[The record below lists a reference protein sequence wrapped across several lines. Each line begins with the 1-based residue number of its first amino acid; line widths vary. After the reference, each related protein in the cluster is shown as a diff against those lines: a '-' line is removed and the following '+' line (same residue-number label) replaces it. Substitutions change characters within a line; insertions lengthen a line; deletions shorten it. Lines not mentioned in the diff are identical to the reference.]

1 LHSGF
6 LNETSGFLNE
16 TSGFLNETSGFLNK
30 TRGFQM
36 KPHVIFAGAV
46 LFAAAL
52 VSSSQPPPRE
62 QVGPLAGG
70 GFLLNSGW
78 RVKPAGAQIPLDT
91 LPMSSLLSK
100 DGRFLVVLNGGYN
113 PPSLSVLD
121 TKDGHEVGRTAV
133 ADAWLGLAWSQNGR
147 TLWASGGSRASIFEF
162 SFDESGKLTPART
175 FEIVKDAARSK
186 NDFIGDV
193 TLAPDGHLLYACDL
207 YNDSIVAVNPQS
219 GIVIDRFKTGRRP
232 YRILFNPDGKSFY
245 VTSWAD
251 GSVYRHQTTNG
262 AILQTLRLGAHPTDM
277 LWRDRATRAEEGDD
291 AGDQPS
297 FKARIFVAAA
307 NTNSVYSVGVS
318 DNGEL
323 RVVETINVSTTP
335 NHPLGMTPSA
345 LAMSADQNR
354 LYVICSDANAAAV
367 VDVSA
372 ARSQV
377 LGFVP
382 TGWYPTAA
390 TALADGRL
398 VVLNGKGSQSYP
410 NPKGPIPTVR
420 QRNLD
425 IQYVAHIQT
434 GSASFIPAL
443 TDDALANYTEQVKSN
458 SPYSDEKLD
467 ATPEGIP
474 AAIQHV
480 IYIVKENRSYDQVL
494 GDLGKGEADPSLC
507 LFKENVGPNHHKLA
521 RDFVLFDNF
530 YVNSDVS
537 ADGHNWSTS
546 AIANDFVQKMW
557 PTNYGNRNP
566 NYGFEGG
573 EPAAYPPAG
582 YLWTNAAAAG
592 ISMRNYGYW
601 VENKKEAGPDGVQI
615 EKVLDT
621 TLAKVTNMKYRSFD
635 LNYPDVNRAQIF
647 LDDLK
652 QFESANQMPSLMFMR
667 LGNDHTSG
675 TTPGKIAPLS
685 AFADNDYALGMIV
698 EALSR
703 SKFWGSTA
711 IFVLED
717 DAQNGPDHVDSHR
730 SPAYLLSAYTHTGTV
745 DSHMYNTT
753 SVLRTIEL
761 ILHLRPMTHFDAGA
775 RPMVAA
781 FSQQASL
788 APYQAEKPR
797 ISLEERNPANS
808 ATAARSAQMDFSQ
821 ADLNDDDALNDILW
835 RAIRGTDPPAPV
847 RSMFAK

>member
-1 LHSGF
+1 M
-6 LNETSGFLNE
+6 
-16 TSGFLNETSGFLNK
+16 
-30 TRGFQM
+30 R
-36 KPHVIFAGAV
+36 PHVIFAALILIAV
-46 LFAAAL
+46 AL
-52 VSSSQPPPRE
+52 VSSSQPPQRQ

-78 RVKPAGAQIPLDT
+78 RVKPAGVQVPLDT
-91 LPMSSLLSK
+91 LPMSSALSK

-121 TKDGHEVGRTAV
+121 TKDGREVGRTPV
-133 ADAWLGLAWSQNGR
+133 TDAWLGLAFSPNGR
-147 TLWASGGSRASIFEF
+147 TLWVGGGSQASVYEF
-162 SFDESGKLTPART
+162 SFDENGKLAPTRT
-175 FEIVKDAARSK
+175 FEIVKGAARSAG
-186 NDFIGDV
+186 DFIGDV
-193 TLAPDGHLLYACDL
+193 AIDPDGHLLYASDL
-207 YNDSIVAVNPQS
+207 YHDAIVVVNAQS

-251 GSVYRHQTTNG
+251 GSLYHHQTSNG
-262 AILQTLRLGAHPTDM
+262 ALLQTLRLGAHPTDM
-277 LWRDRATRAEEGDD
+277 IWRDRATRAEEGEEN
-291 AGDQPS
+291 AQQPG
-297 FKARIFVAAA
+297 FKARIFVSAA
-307 NTNSVYSVGVS
+307 NTNSVYAAGVS
-318 DNGEL
+318 DNGDL

-345 LAMSADQNR
+345 LALSADQSR
-354 LYVICSDANAAAV
+354 LYVVCSDANATAV
-367 VDVSA
+367 VDVTS

-390 TALADGRL
+390 RALADGRL
-398 VVLNGKGSQSYP
+398 VVLNGKGSRSYP
-410 NPKGPIPTVR
+410 NPNGPNPTKR
-420 QRNLD
+420 QSNLS

-443 TDDALANYTEQVKSN
+443 TDDSLASYTEEVKSN
-458 SPYSDEKLD
+458 SPYTDDKLD
-467 ATPEGIP
+467 AIPAGIP

-480 IYIVKENRSYDQVL
+480 IYIVKENRTYDQVL
-494 GDLGKGEADPSLC
+494 GDLGKGESDPSLC
-507 LFKENVGPNHHKLA
+507 LFKENVSPNHHKLA
-521 RDFVLFDNF
+521 REFVLFDNF

-546 AIANDFVQKMW
+546 AIANDFVAKMW
-557 PTNYGNRNP
+557 PSNYGKRNP

-582 YLWTNAAAAG
+582 YLWTNAASAG

-601 VENKKEAGPDGVQI
+601 VENKPEPGADGVEVQA
-615 EKVLDT
+615 VLDPA
-621 TLAKVTNMKYRSFD
+621 LAKVTNLKYRSFD
-635 LNYPDVNRAQIF
+635 TDYPDVKRAQTF
-647 LDDLK
+647 LDDLA
-652 QFESANQMPSLMFMR
+652 QFQGANQMPKLIFMR

-675 TTPGKIAPLS
+675 TAPGKVAPLS

-698 EALSR
+698 EGVSR
-703 SKFWGSTA
+703 SNFWGSTA

-730 SPAYLLSAYTHTGTV
+730 SPAFLISPYTHTGAI
-745 DSHMYNTT
+745 DSNMYNTT
-753 SVLRTIEL
+753 SVLRTMEL

-775 RPMVAA
+775 RPMLAA
-781 FSQQASL
+781 FSQQA
-788 APYQAEKPR
+788 APRPYQAEKPR

-808 ATAARSAQMDFSQ
+808 ATAARSARLDFSQ
-821 ADLNDDDALNDILW
+821 ADLNDDDELNDILW
-835 RAIRGTDPPAPV
+835 RAIRGTEPPAPV

>member
-1 LHSGF
+1 
-6 LNETSGFLNE
+6 
-16 TSGFLNETSGFLNK
+16 
-30 TRGFQM
+30 M
-36 KPHVIFAGAV
+36 KPHAIFAA
-46 LFAAAL
+46 LLLIAAAL
-52 VSSSQPPPRE
+52 VSSSAPPPRE
-62 QVGPLAGG
+62 RVGPLAGG

-78 RVKPAGAQIPLDT
+78 RVKPAGVQIPLDT

-121 TKDGHEVGRTAV
+121 TKDGHEVSRTPV
-133 ADAWLGLAWSQNGR
+133 ADAWLGLALSPNGR
-147 TLWASGGSRASIFEF
+147 TLWVGGGSQASVFEF
-162 SFDESGKLTPART
+162 SFDESGKLAPART
-175 FEIVKDAARSK
+175 FEIVNGAERSAR
-186 NDFIGDV
+186 DFIGDV
-193 TLAPDGHLLYACDL
+193 AIDPEGHLLYACDL
-207 YNDSIVAVNPQS
+207 YHDAIVVVNTQS
-219 GIVIDRFKTGRRP
+219 GTVIDHFKTGRRP

-251 GSVYRHQTTNG
+251 GSLYRHQTGNG
-262 AILQTLRLGAHPTDM
+262 ALLQTLRMGAHTTDM
-277 LWRDRATRAEEGDD
+277 VWRDRATRAEEGEEG
-291 AGDQPS
+291 AQQPS
-297 FKARIFVAAA
+297 FKARIFVSAA
-307 NTNSVYSVGVS
+307 NTNNVYSVGVS
-318 DNGEL
+318 DSGDL

-345 LAMSADQNR
+345 LALSTDQSR
-354 LYVICSDANAAAV
+354 LYVVCSDANATAV
-367 VDVSA
+367 VDVTE

-390 TALADGRL
+390 RALADGRL

-410 NPKGPIPTVR
+410 NPQGPNPTVR
-420 QRNLD
+420 KRNMD

-443 TDDALANYTEQVKSN
+443 TDDSLANYTAEVKSN
-458 SPYSDEKLD
+458 SPYTDEKLD
-467 ATPEGIP
+467 AIPAGIP

-480 IYIVKENRSYDQVL
+480 IYIVKENRTYDQVL
-494 GDLGKGEADPSLC
+494 GDIGKGESDPSLC
-507 LFKENVGPNHHKLA
+507 LFKENVSPNHHKLA
-521 RDFVLFDNF
+521 REFVLFDNF

-546 AIANDFVQKMW
+546 AIANDFVVKMW
-557 PTNYGNRNP
+557 PTNYAGRNP
-566 NYGFEGG
+566 NYSFEGG

-582 YLWTNAAAAG
+582 YLWTNAASAG

-615 EKVLDT
+615 DKVLDPA
-621 TLAKVTNMKYRSFD
+621 LAKVTNLKYRSFD
-635 LNYPDVNRAQIF
+635 TDYPDVKRARTF
-647 LDDLK
+647 LDDLA
-652 QFESANQMPSLMFMR
+652 QFESANQMPGLMFVR

-675 TTPGKIAPLS
+675 TSPGKIAPLS

-698 EALSR
+698 EGVSR

-730 SPAYLLSAYTHTGTV
+730 SPAFLISSYTRTGAI
-745 DSHMYNTT
+745 DSNMYNTT

-761 ILHLRPMTHFDAGA
+761 ILHLHPMTHFDAGA
-775 RPMVAA
+775 RPMIAA
-781 FSQQASL
+781 FAQQASS

-797 ISLEERNPANS
+797 ISLDERNPANS
-808 ATAARSAQMDFSQ
+808 PTAAQSARMDFSQ
-821 ADLNDDDALNDILW
+821 ADLNDDDELNDILW
-835 RAIRGTDPPAPV
+835 RAIRGTEPPAPV